1 MNKKIRIL
9 ILASILGLI
18 ALSIIQG
25 YLIKNTFQLKKDAFL
40 TETRREIGRLD
51 NYSPSI
57 DSINDKWHEYFLE
70 LLKVYHQDYF
80 KNPKFINNT
89 NTDLLDN
96 QVEIKK
102 ELIEKL
108 LKKADSLNEDYTRL
122 YHDEMKK
129 LGYKNNIKIQ
139 RRVNKIIMSDSI
151 IKDTL
156 FSDIHSGK
164 FYLIGDKF
172 DYKKGHRVSNALW
185 LTDHDYEQKQDDKT
199 ITNQSFYLEFE
210 STDYMNIDGWKK
222 IVLKRMY
229 GIFSIAL
236 LLFLFVFGLLYYSI
250 KNLIKQKKIADVKTD
265 FVNNITHELKTPLAT
280 LTLATK
286 MLSTDSVKK
295 NESMLDQ
302 TVQTVER
309 QNKRLQKLIDQ
320 VLDNSLGY
328 QEIKLKKEEVS
339 INDYLNTII
348 DDFLLSVATKG
359 VEIKRNFSSLSRSFG
374 TRSIE
379 MTIDKFYLTTAILNI
394 LENAVKYNDGEIK
407 IAINSHINDKFFTL
421 SIKDNG
427 VGISKNNQKDLFEK
441 FYRVDNKD
449 VHNVKG
455 LGLGLYYTNQIV
467 KAHQGSIKV
476 FSEESKG
483 TEFIIELP
491 FLLD

>member
-1 MNKKIRIL
+1 
-9 ILASILGLI
+9 
-18 ALSIIQG
+18 
-25 YLIKNTFQLKKDAFL
+25 
-40 TETRREIGRLD
+40 
-51 NYSPSI
+51 
-57 DSINDKWHEYFLE
+57 
-70 LLKVYHQDYF
+70 
-80 KNPKFINNT
+80 
-89 NTDLLDN
+89 
-96 QVEIKK
+96 
-102 ELIEKL
+102 
-108 LKKADSLNEDYTRL
+108 
-122 YHDEMKK
+122 
-129 LGYKNNIKIQ
+129 
-139 RRVNKIIMSDSI
+139 MSDSI

-156 FSDIHSGK
+156 FSDTHLGK

-185 LTDHDYEQKQDDKT
+185 LTDHDYEFKRDDKT
-199 ITNQSFYLEFE
+199 ITDQTFYLEFE

-295 NESMLDQ
+295 NKSILDQ

-328 QEIKLKKEEVS
+328 QEIKLKKEEVN

-348 DDFLLSVATKG
+348 DDFLLSVATKD
-359 VEIKRNFSSLSRSFG
+359 VEIKRDFSSLAPRSV
-374 TRSIE
+374 E
-379 MTIDKFYLTTAILNI
+379 MKIDKFYFTTAILNI

-407 IAINSHINDKFFTL
+407 ITINSHINDKFFIL

-427 VGISKNNQKDLFEK
+427 VGISKSNQKNLFEK

-467 KAHQGSIKV
+467 KAHQGNIKV
-476 FSEESKG
+476 FSEERKG

-491 FLLD
+491 FLFFCVCFHKYKCT